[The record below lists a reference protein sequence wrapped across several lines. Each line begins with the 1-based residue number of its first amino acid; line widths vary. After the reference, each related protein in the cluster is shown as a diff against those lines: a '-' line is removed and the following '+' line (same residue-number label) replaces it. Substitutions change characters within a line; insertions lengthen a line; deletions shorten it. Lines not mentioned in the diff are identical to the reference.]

1 MINIKSGESLLFMEE
16 TKERKELNI
25 DFSSSRRFFEQE
37 GSSRVITS
45 GSLYM
50 FFALINAGCIWIFI
64 ILATNWEGLKYF
76 GLTTAINGIVG
87 LIGIG
92 ISRYFIAEIKTA
104 FIIDEELGRL
114 KSVSYSKLLFLL
126 GVVMITMPFTLG
138 SFITNQLLREC
149 IFASGFSSILIYS
162 NFVFQIGL
170 EIKNRYDI
178 IAFLSIFNGI
188 FLLGWGF
195 LFMTFNFNPF
205 WFAFYPFFNLSTTAL
220 LGYFFIRVT
229 PYSIK
234 DIFQASLRTR
244 TMKTRA
250 SQNIRE
256 LIEKNQIWLYIK
268 NSLFSMLTNIQN
280 SKFFEDILFFFAA
293 IYLAIFTGSAYQG
306 YALSLLTVLMTYGA
320 VKSVILY
327 YSAPLNIEIAE
338 ACAKDQH
345 ENIENSINDS
355 TRISS
360 ILALGFLTAMFA
372 LSGELLLYLHRDLFY
387 EGGILNAEM
396 YSMAQILF
404 ILIIISQF
412 IYGYSTL
419 FGNALIGSGNGKSAA
434 RGFLITFLII
444 SALSPILIFI
454 FGLLGIGVVMLI
466 SSLFLLPYTIIQLKK
481 NLRINYQVKISRLI
495 PNLLILF
502 IILMIFPFN
511 STMSLLFGII
521 LGATIYLLL
530 NPFFGVSIPEDLQMI
545 NDLFNTLKL
554 KIFGNLIVYVMK
566 TTYNLSPL
574 NKNKIISEENRLILV
589 KK

>member
-1 MINIKSGESLLFMEE
+1 MENKE
-16 TKERKELNI
+16 ERKDLKL
-25 DFSSSRRFFEQE
+25 DFSRSRRFFEQE

-50 FFALINAGCIWIFI
+50 FFALINAGCIWVFI
-64 ILATNWEGLKYF
+64 ILATDWEGLKYF

-114 KSVSYSKLLFLL
+114 KSATYSKILFLIGLAL

-138 SFITNQLLREC
+138 TVITNQLLREC

-162 NFVFQIGL
+162 NFIFQIGL

-195 LFMTFNFNPF
+195 LFMTFDFNPF
-205 WFAFYPFFNLSTTAL
+205 WFAFYPFFNLSTTFLFA
-220 LGYFFIRVT
+220 YFFIKVT

-234 DIFQASLRTR
+234 DIIQASLRTR
-244 TMKTRA
+244 TMKA
-250 SQNIRE
+250 SASPKIRE
-256 LIEKNQIWLYIK
+256 LIEEHQIWLYIK

-293 IYLAIFTGSAYQG
+293 IYLAIFTDSAYQG

-320 VKSVILY
+320 VKTVILY

-338 ACAKDQH
+338 AYAKDQH
-345 ENIENSINDS
+345 ETIENSINDS
-355 TRISS
+355 ARISS
-360 ILALGFLTAMFA
+360 ILALGFLTAMVA
-372 LSGELLLYLHRDLFY
+372 LSGELLLYLHGDLFY
-387 EGGILNAEM
+387 SGGILDVNN
-396 YSMAQILF
+396 YSMARILF
-404 ILIIISQF
+404 ILIILGQF

-419 FGNALIGSGNGKSAA
+419 FGNALIGSGNGQLAA
-434 RGFLITFLII
+434 KGFLITFII
-444 SALSPILIFI
+444 ITALSPIFIFI
-454 FGLLGIGVVMLI
+454 FGLLGIGIVMLI
-466 SSLFLLPYTIIQLKK
+466 SSLFLLPYTLIQLKK
-481 NLRINYQVKISRLI
+481 KLNIKYRLRIYRLI
-495 PNLLILF
+495 PNLIILFLILWT
-502 IILMIFPFN
+502 FPFIN
-511 STMSLLFGII
+511 TITLLFGIF
-521 LGATIYLLL
+521 LGAIIYLML

-545 NDLFNTLKL
+545 NDLFSTLRL
-554 KIFGNLIVYVMK
+554 KIIGNLIVSTMK
-566 TTYNLSPL
+566 RTYNISPL
-574 NKNKIISEENRLILV
+574 NKDKIVLEKNKLVLV

>member
-1 MINIKSGESLLFMEE
+1 MEKSE
-16 TKERKELNI
+16 ERKELKI
-25 DFSSSRRFFEQE
+25 DFSRSRRFFEQE

-64 ILATNWEGLKYF
+64 ILATGWEGLKYF

-92 ISRYFIAEIKTA
+92 ISRYFIAEIKTS

-114 KSVSYSKLLFLL
+114 KSATYSKILFLVGLVL
-126 GVVMITMPFTLG
+126 GVAMITVPFTLG
-138 SFITNQLLREC
+138 SVITNQLLREC
-149 IFASGFSSILIYS
+149 IFASGFSSILLYS

-188 FLLGWGF
+188 FLLCWGL
-195 LFMTFNFNPF
+195 LFITFNFNPF
-205 WFAFYPFFNLSTTAL
+205 WFAFYPFFNISTAFL
-220 LGYFFIRVT
+220 LAYFFIKVA

-234 DIFQASLRTR
+234 DIIHASLRTK
-244 TMKTRA
+244 TMRMRVSPK
-250 SQNIRE
+250 IRK
-256 LIEKNQIWLYIK
+256 LIEDHQIRLYIK
-268 NSLFSMLTNIQN
+268 NSLYSMLTNIQN

-293 IYLAIFTGSAYQG
+293 IYLAIFTGSAYQE

-320 VKSVILY
+320 VKAVILY

-338 ACAKDQH
+338 ACAKDRH
-345 ENIENSINDS
+345 ETIEDSINDS

-360 ILALGFLTAMFA
+360 ILALGFLTAMVA
-372 LSGELLLYLHRDLFY
+372 LSGELLLYLHRDLFFD
-387 EGGILNAEM
+387 GGTFNAEI

-404 ILIIISQF
+404 ILIILGQF

-419 FGNALIGSGNGKSAA
+419 FGNALIGSGNGQSAA
-434 RGFLITFLII
+434 RGFLITFIII
-444 SALSPILIFI
+444 SALSPIFIFS
-454 FGLLGIGVVMLI
+454 FGLLGIGIVMLI
-466 SSLFLLPYTIIQLKK
+466 SSLFLLPYILIQLKK
-481 NLRINYQVKISRLI
+481 KLNVNYRLRIYRLI

-502 IILMIFPFN
+502 FILWVFPFIN
-511 STMSLLFGII
+511 AITLFFGIT
-521 LGATIYLLL
+521 LGAIIYLFL

-545 NDLFNTLKL
+545 HDLF
-554 KIFGNLIVYVMK
+554 KILRLRLVGALIVNVMK
-566 TTYNLSPL
+566 NTYNFSPL
-574 NKNKIISEENRLILV
+574 NKDKIVLEKSKLILV

>member
-1 MINIKSGESLLFMEE
+1 MADTE
-16 TKERKELNI
+16 ERKELNI
-25 DFSSSRRFFEQE
+25 DFSRSRRFFEQE

-50 FFALINAGCIWIFI
+50 FFALINAGCIWFFI
-64 ILATNWEGLKYF
+64 ILATGWEGLKYF

-114 KSVSYSKLLFLL
+114 KSATYSKLLFLIGL
-126 GVVMITMPFTLG
+126 GLAIVLITMPITLG
-138 SFITNQLLREC
+138 YIITNQLLREC
-149 IFASGFSSILIYS
+149 IFASGFSSILLYT

-178 IAFLSIFNGI
+178 IAFLSIFNGM
-188 FLLGWGF
+188 FLLAWGL
-195 LFMTFNFNPF
+195 LFMAFNFNPF
-205 WFAFYPFFNLSTTAL
+205 WFAFYPFFNLSTTFL
-220 LGYFFIRVT
+220 LAYFFVKVA
-229 PYSIK
+229 PYMIK
-234 DIFQASLRTR
+234 DIIHAGLRTR

-250 SQNIRE
+250 SPHIKG
-256 LIEKNQIWLYIK
+256 LIEEHQIWLYIK
-268 NSLFSMLTNIQN
+268 NSLFSMLTNVQN

-293 IYLAIFTGSAYQG
+293 IYLAIFTGSEFQG

-320 VKSVILY
+320 VKTVILY

-338 ACAKDQH
+338 ACAKNRH
-345 ENIENSINDS
+345 ETIEDSINDS

-360 ILALGFLTAMFA
+360 ILALGFLTAMAA
-372 LSGELLLYLHRDLFY
+372 LSGELLLYLHSDLFID
-387 EGGILNAEM
+387 GGILNVEN

-404 ILIIISQF
+404 LLIILGQF

-434 RGFLITFLII
+434 RGFLITFIII
-444 SALSPILIFI
+444 SALSPIFI
-454 FGLLGIGVVMLI
+454 FLFNIVGIGVVMLI
-466 SSLFLLPYTIIQLKK
+466 SSLFLFPYTLIQLKK
-481 NLRINYQVKISRLI
+481 KLKVRYRFRIYRLI

-502 IILMIFPFN
+502 FILWIIPFVN
-511 STMSLLFGII
+511 TITLLIGIV
-521 LGATIYLLL
+521 LGAVIYLLL
-530 NPFFGVSIPEDLQMI
+530 NPFFGISIPEDLQMI
-545 NDLFNTLKL
+545 NDLFATLRL
-554 KIFGNLIVYVMK
+554 KILGDLIVNAMK
-566 TTYNLSPL
+566 ITYNFSPL
-574 NKNKIISEENRLILV
+574 NKDKIVLEKSKLVLV

>member
-1 MINIKSGESLLFMEE
+1 MEK
-16 TKERKELNI
+16 TKERKELKI
-25 DFSSSRRFFEQE
+25 DFSKSRRFFEQE

-64 ILATNWEGLKYF
+64 ILATGWEGLKYF

-92 ISRYFIAEIKTA
+92 VSRYFIAEIKTA
-104 FIIDEELGRL
+104 FVIDEELGRL
-114 KSVSYSKLLFLL
+114 KSVTYSKILFLIGLGL
-126 GVVMITMPFTLG
+126 GVVMITIPFALG
-138 SFITNQLLREC
+138 SVITNQLLREC
-149 IFASGFSSILIYS
+149 IFASGFSSILIHS

-205 WFAFYPFFNLSTTAL
+205 WFAFYPFFNLSTTIL
-220 LGYFFIRVT
+220 LGYFFIKVT

-234 DIFQASLRTR
+234 DIIKASLRTR

-250 SQNIRE
+250 SPNIRE

-293 IYLAIFTGSAYQG
+293 IYLAIFTDSAYQG

-320 VKSVILY
+320 VKTVILY

-338 ACAKDQH
+338 AYAKNRH
-345 ENIENSINDS
+345 KTIEDSINDS

-360 ILALGFLTAMFA
+360 ILALGFLTAMVA
-372 LSGELLLYLHRDLFY
+372 LSGELLLYLHRDLFFT
-387 EGGILNAEM
+387 GGTLNIEM
-396 YSMAQILF
+396 YSMARILF
-404 ILIIISQF
+404 ILIIIGQF

-419 FGNALIGSGNGKSAA
+419 FGNALIGSGNGQSAA
-434 RGFLITFLII
+434 RGFLITFIMI
-444 SALSPILIFI
+444 SALSPIFI
-454 FGLLGIGVVMLI
+454 LLFGLLGIGIVMLI
-466 SSLFLLPYTIIQLKK
+466 SSLFLLPYTLIQLQKK
-481 NLRINYQVKISRLI
+481 LSINYRLRIYRLI

-502 IILMIFPFN
+502 FFLWIFPFIN
-511 STMSLLFGII
+511 TITLFFGII
-521 LGATIYLLL
+521 LGAIIYLFL

-545 NDLFNTLKL
+545 NDLFTTLKL
-554 KIFGNLIVYVMK
+554 KFVGNLLVNTMK
-566 TTYNLSPL
+566 ITYNFSPL
-574 NKNKIISEENRLILV
+574 NKDKIVSEKDKLVLV

>member
-1 MINIKSGESLLFMEE
+1 MENTE
-16 TKERKELNI
+16 DRKELNI
-25 DFSSSRRFFEQE
+25 DFSRSRRFFEQE

-64 ILATNWEGLKYF
+64 ILATGWEGLKYF
-76 GLTTAINGIVG
+76 GLATAINGIVG

-104 FIIDEELGRL
+104 FIIDEDLGRL
-114 KSVSYSKLLFLL
+114 KSVTYSKLLFLIGL
-126 GVVMITMPFTLG
+126 GLGIVMITIPFTLG
-138 SFITNQLLREC
+138 YVITNQLLREC
-149 IFASGFSSILIYS
+149 ILASGFSSILLYT

-178 IAFLSIFNGI
+178 IAFLSIFNGM
-188 FLLGWGF
+188 FLLAWGF
-195 LFMTFNFNPF
+195 LFMTFSFNPF
-205 WFAFYPFFNLSTTAL
+205 WFAFYPYFNLSTTFL
-220 LGYFFIRVT
+220 LAYFFVKIA
-229 PYSIK
+229 PYTIK
-234 DIFQASLRTR
+234 DIIHAGLRTR

-250 SQNIRE
+250 SPQVRD
-256 LIEKNQIWLYIK
+256 LIEDHQIWLYIK

-293 IYLAIFTGSAYQG
+293 IYLAIFTGSEFQG

-320 VKSVILY
+320 VKTVILY

-338 ACAKDQH
+338 ACAKNQH
-345 ENIENSINDS
+345 ETIEDSINDS

-360 ILALGFLTAMFA
+360 ILALGFLTALVA
-372 LSGELLLYLHRDLFY
+372 LSGELLLYLHRDLFI
-387 EGGILNAEM
+387 EGGILNVEN

-404 ILIIISQF
+404 LLIILGQF

-419 FGNALIGSGNGKSAA
+419 FGNALIGSGNGKTAA
-434 RGFLITFLII
+434 RGFLITFIII
-444 SALSPILIFI
+444 SALSPISIFL
-454 FGLLGIGVVMLI
+454 FKLVGIGVVMLI
-466 SSLFLLPYTIIQLKK
+466 SSLFLLPYTLIQLKK
-481 NLRINYQVKISRLI
+481 KLDVKYRLRIYRLI

-502 IILMIFPFN
+502 FILWIIPFIN
-511 STMSLLFGII
+511 TITLFLGII
-521 LGATIYLLL
+521 LAAVIYLLL

-545 NDLFNTLKL
+545 NDLFTTLRL
-554 KIFGNLIVYVMK
+554 KIIGDLIVNTMK
-566 TTYNLSPL
+566 STYNFSPL
-574 NKNKIISEENRLILV
+574 NKDKIVLEESKLVLV

>member
-1 MINIKSGESLLFMEE
+1 MEK
-16 TKERKELNI
+16 TGERKELKI
-25 DFSSSRRFFEQE
+25 DFSRSRRFFEQE

-64 ILATNWEGLKYF
+64 ILGTGWEGLKYF

-114 KSVSYSKLLFLL
+114 KSATYSKILFLIGSVL
-126 GVVMITMPFTLG
+126 GVVLITIPFTLG
-138 SFITNQLLREC
+138 SVITNPLLREC
-149 IFASGFSSILIYS
+149 IFASGFSSILLYS
-162 NFVFQIGL
+162 NFIFQIGL

-205 WFAFYPFFNLSTTAL
+205 WFAFYPFFNISTTFL
-220 LGYFFIRVT
+220 LAYFFIKVA

-234 DIFQASLRTR
+234 DIIQGSLRTR
-244 TMKTRA
+244 NMKTRA
-250 SQNIRE
+250 SPKTRE
-256 LIEKNQIWLYIK
+256 LIEEHQIRLYIK

-293 IYLAIFTGSAYQG
+293 IYLAVFTGSAYQE

-320 VKSVILY
+320 VKTVILY

-338 ACAKDQH
+338 ACAKDRH
-345 ENIENSINDS
+345 ETIEDSINDS

-360 ILALGFLTAMFA
+360 ILALGFLTAMVA
-372 LSGELLLYLHRDLFY
+372 LAGELLLYLHRDLFY
-387 EGGILNAEM
+387 DGLTLNAEI

-404 ILIIISQF
+404 ILIILGQF

-434 RGFLITFLII
+434 RGFLITLIII
-444 SALSPILIFI
+444 SALSPIFI
-454 FGLLGIGVVMLI
+454 FSLGLLGIGVVMLI
-466 SSLFLLPYTIIQLKK
+466 SSLFILPYTLIQLQKK
-481 NLRINYQVKISRLI
+481 LNISYRLKIYRLV

-502 IILMIFPFN
+502 FILWIFPFIN
-511 STMSLLFGII
+511 TITLLLGIFF
-521 LGATIYLLL
+521 GATLYLLL
-530 NPFFGVSIPEDLQMI
+530 NPFFGVSLPEDLQMI
-545 NDLFNTLKL
+545 YDLFKTLRL
-554 KIFGNLIVYVMK
+554 KFVGNLIVKTMK
-566 TTYNLSPL
+566 STYNFSPL
-574 NKNKIISEENRLILV
+574 NKDKIVLEKKKLVLV

>member
-1 MINIKSGESLLFMEE
+1 MEKSE
-16 TKERKELNI
+16 ERKELKI
-25 DFSSSRRFFEQE
+25 DFSRSRRFFEQE

-64 ILATNWEGLKYF
+64 ILATGWEGLKYF

-92 ISRYFIAEIKTA
+92 ISRYFIAEIKTS

-114 KSVSYSKLLFLL
+114 KSATYSKILFLVGLVL
-126 GVVMITMPFTLG
+126 GVAMITVPFTLG
-138 SFITNQLLREC
+138 SVITNQLLREC
-149 IFASGFSSILIYS
+149 IFASGFSSILLYS

-188 FLLGWGF
+188 FLLCWGL
-195 LFMTFNFNPF
+195 LFITFNFNPF
-205 WFAFYPFFNLSTTAL
+205 WFAFYPFFNISTAFL
-220 LGYFFIRVT
+220 LAYFFIKVA

-234 DIFQASLRTR
+234 DIIHASLRTK
-244 TMKTRA
+244 TMRMRA
-250 SQNIRE
+250 SPKIRK
-256 LIEKNQIWLYIK
+256 LIEDHQIRLYIK
-268 NSLFSMLTNIQN
+268 NSLYSMLTNIQN

-293 IYLAIFTGSAYQG
+293 IYLAIFTGSAYQE

-320 VKSVILY
+320 VKAVILY

-338 ACAKDQH
+338 ACAKDRH
-345 ENIENSINDS
+345 ETIEDSINDS

-360 ILALGFLTAMFA
+360 ILALGFLTAMVA
-372 LSGELLLYLHRDLFY
+372 LSGELLLYLHRDLFFD
-387 EGGILNAEM
+387 GGTFNAEI
-396 YSMAQILF
+396 YSMTQILF
-404 ILIIISQF
+404 ILIILGQF

-419 FGNALIGSGNGKSAA
+419 FGNALIGSGNGQSAA
-434 RGFLITFLII
+434 RGFLITFIII
-444 SALSPILIFI
+444 SALSPIFIFS
-454 FGLLGIGVVMLI
+454 FGLLGIGIVMLI
-466 SSLFLLPYTIIQLKK
+466 SSLFLLPYILIQLKK
-481 NLRINYQVKISRLI
+481 KLNVNYRLRIYRLI

-502 IILMIFPFN
+502 FILWVFPFIN
-511 STMSLLFGII
+511 AITLFFGIT
-521 LGATIYLLL
+521 LGAIIYLFL

-545 NDLFNTLKL
+545 HDMF
-554 KIFGNLIVYVMK
+554 KILRLRLVGALIVNVMK
-566 TTYNLSPL
+566 NTYNYSPL
-574 NKNKIISEENRLILV
+574 NKDKIILEKSKLILV

>member
-114 KSVSYSKLLFLL
+114 KSVSYSKLLFLIGLGL

-220 LGYFFIRVT
+220 LGCTIIPVIMLTRRLVGWINSVLMEVVSPRELLRVT
-229 PYSIK
+229 
-234 DIFQASLRTR
+234 
-244 TMKTRA
+244 RA
-250 SQNIRE
+250 
-256 LIEKNQIWLYIK
+256 
-268 NSLFSMLTNIQN
+268 
-280 SKFFEDILFFFAA
+280 
-293 IYLAIFTGSAYQG
+293 
-306 YALSLLTVLMTYGA
+306 
-320 VKSVILY
+320 
-327 YSAPLNIEIAE
+327 
-338 ACAKDQH
+338 
-345 ENIENSINDS
+345 
-355 TRISS
+355 
-360 ILALGFLTAMFA
+360 
-372 LSGELLLYLHRDLFY
+372 
-387 EGGILNAEM
+387 
-396 YSMAQILF
+396 
-404 ILIIISQF
+404 
-412 IYGYSTL
+412 
-419 FGNALIGSGNGKSAA
+419 
-434 RGFLITFLII
+434 IT
-444 SALSPILIFI
+444 
-454 FGLLGIGVVMLI
+454 
-466 SSLFLLPYTIIQLKK
+466 T
-481 NLRINYQVKISRLI
+481 
-495 PNLLILF
+495 
-502 IILMIFPFN
+502 
-511 STMSLLFGII
+511 
-521 LGATIYLLL
+521 
-530 NPFFGVSIPEDLQMI
+530 
-545 NDLFNTLKL
+545 
-554 KIFGNLIVYVMK
+554 
-566 TTYNLSPL
+566 
-574 NKNKIISEENRLILV
+574 
-589 KK
+589 